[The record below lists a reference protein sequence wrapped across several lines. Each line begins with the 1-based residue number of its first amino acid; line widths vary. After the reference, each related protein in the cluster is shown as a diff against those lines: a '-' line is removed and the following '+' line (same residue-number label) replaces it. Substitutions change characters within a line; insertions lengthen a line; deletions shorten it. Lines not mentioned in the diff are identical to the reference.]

1 MALLTDAEVARDLAA
16 LPGWRRVGEA
26 IEREFVFSGFPAAV
40 AFVQRLVPES
50 EAAGHHPDITI
61 HYRRVTV
68 SFATHDEG
76 GLTDR
81 DVDGAHMAT
90 RQAEPDA

>member
-16 LPGWRRVGEA
+16 LPGWTRVGNV
-26 IEREFVFSGFPAAV
+26 IERQFVFSGFPAAV

-50 EAAGHHPDITI
+50 EASGHHPDITI

-68 SFATHDEG
+68 AFTTHDEG
-76 GLTDR
+76 GLTAR
-81 DVDGAHMAT
+81 DVAGARMANA
-90 RQAEPDA
+90 QAEPDA

>member
-1 MALLTDAEVARDLAA
+1 MALLTDAEVARALAA

-26 IEREFVFSGFPAAV
+26 IEREFVFSGFPDAV

-50 EAAGHHPDITI
+50 ETSGHHPDITI

-68 SFATHDEG
+68 AFTTHDEG
-76 GLTDR
+76 GLTAR
-81 DVDGAHMAT
+81 DVDGARMAN
-90 RQAEPDA
+90 RQGEPDA

>member
-1 MALLTDAEVARDLAA
+1 MALLTNAEVAHALAA

-26 IEREFVFSGFPAAV
+26 IEREFIFPGFPDAV

-61 HYRRVTV
+61 RYRRVTV
-68 SFATHDEG
+68 AFTTHDEG
-76 GLTDR
+76 GLTR
-81 DVDGAHMAT
+81 LDVEGADMAN
-90 RQAEPDA
+90 RLAEPDA